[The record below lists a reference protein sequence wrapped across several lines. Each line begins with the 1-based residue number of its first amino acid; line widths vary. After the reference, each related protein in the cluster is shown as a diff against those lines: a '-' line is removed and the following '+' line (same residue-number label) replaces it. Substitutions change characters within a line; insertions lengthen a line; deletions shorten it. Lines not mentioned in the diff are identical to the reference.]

1 MKMMMIAQGDYCG
14 LKIDPEDDEGR
25 ALLAAFGIKG
35 DFHRQLGGTRA
46 ALALSAQQLAASY
59 EGTPVVFD

>member
-1 MKMMMIAQGDYCG
+1 MKMVMIAQGDYCG
-14 LKIDPEDDEGR
+14 LKIDPVDDEGR

-46 ALALSAQQLAASY
+46 PLALSAEQLAASY
-59 EGTPVVFD
+59 EGTPVLLE